1 MNKVKVLSNSSFSK
15 NEKNEKVVDK
25 RMTDYFF
32 VVKYSCLAERV
43 EFYRR
48 IYEIKNRTF
57 SDLRVSCFIF
67 MHTGTNFFL
76 LN

>member
-1 MNKVKVLSNSSFSK
+1 MSNSSFSE

-43 EFYRR
+43 GERDG
-48 IYEIKNRTF
+48 T
-57 SDLRVSCFIF
+57 LALAVTAGFIALGEN
-67 MHTGTNFFL
+67 MKKEAA
-76 LN
+76 